1 MTEEEIKALI
11 ASEVERQLAV
21 SNVEQPDYEVLE
33 TVMFDHPSDWG
44 RRIILRNN
52 EIVLQHTGNKGI
64 TWKDE
69 DLGDLKIM
77 LPTTTAKT
85 KTVATSTNT
94 PYKGL
99 YFTEKSMTKAA
110 NLSEAEEL
118 KICPEMQEII
128 DSGQLLRKSI
138 AVRKDNAMIKTM
150 SNLDTTDETPQSS
163 TLERITFLGGFSI
176 YGLEACTVYL
186 DENRFMKLA

>member
-44 RRIILRNN
+44 RRIILRDN

-69 DLGDLKIM
+69 NLGDYKIM

-99 YFTEKSMTKAA
+99 YFTEKAMTKAA

-138 AVRKDNAMIKTM
+138 TVRKDNAMIKTM
-150 SNLDTTDETPQSS
+150 SNLGTTDETSQSS

-176 YGLEACTVYL
+176 HGLYADQVYL